1 MKRQIRRNV
10 FETNSS
16 SMHSLVVKKTSEYYD
31 ESELRYGIWLDNGVW
46 DIWNG
51 DSLDFGRYPFKCL
64 ITFESK
70 VKYAIAS
77 LCSHENSANAE
88 KAFKSIAKVVYEMIP
103 ECTSIE
109 LPKDRY
115 SKKEATYYGYVD
127 ETILI
132 GFLKDEGITLKEFL
146 TNKKY
151 VVIVD
156 GDEYCTWSKIKKS
169 GLVNRDEIDSE
180 YPARIYSNKD
190 GYDYED

>member
-31 ESELRYGIWLDNGVW
+31 ESELRYGIWVDDNGEW
-46 DIWNG
+46 DIWDN
-51 DSLDFGRYPFKCL
+51 DYLRFGRYPFKCL
-64 ITFESK
+64 GTFESK
-70 VKYAIAS
+70 VRYAIAS
-77 LCSHENSANAE
+77 LCSYKDNAE
-88 KAFKSIAKVVYEMIP
+88 EIFSGIAQIVYEMIP
-103 ECTSIE
+103 ECTNIK
-109 LPKDRY
+109 LPRSRY
-115 SKKEATYYGYVD
+115 SNSREEVIDYGYVD
-127 ETILI
+127 EDILT

-169 GLVNRDEIDSE
+169 GLVNNNEICHE
-180 YPARIYSNKD
+180 YPSNEIYEM
-190 GYDYED
+190 YEED